1 MDAKA
6 NSPNQV
12 DWFDANG
19 FLLDL
24 DHWSETLAREVAA
37 FDGVGPLTP
46 HHWKIIQVL
55 RAHWRDCQSLPALS
69 HVCHL
74 AGLEGDCVNVLFRGA
89 RHAWR
94 IAGLP
99 DPGSEARAYLS

>member
-1 MDAKA
+1 MNMQSSTAVW
-6 NSPNQV
+6 PEL
-12 DWFDANG
+12 FDTNG
-19 FLLDL
+19 FLRDGGN
-24 DHWSETLAREVAA
+24 WSESLAREIAA
-37 FDGVGPLTP
+37 VDGLGPLTP